1 MNFEVAI
8 PSYQRAEKL
17 KASTLRNIIAHS
29 FDLNRVAIFVNNEQ
43 EKADYE
49 RDISGVKIV
58 ACNTKTLCETK
69 TFVNQYYPEGT
80 HIVSLDDD
88 IQEFRFLN
96 NDKTLI
102 ATLNRMFE
110 LLHEEKATL
119 FGVYPCYTSNNFY
132 MKERVAVGFQFI
144 IGMLYGFINKRTIYP
159 EVNPED
165 KWLSCE
171 LYKQDGKTLRYEG
184 LVIKSRHFAP
194 GGLTEYRN
202 KNDMIEKHRQFEKLF
217 PDLLVYVMKKNGVPD
232 CNLKRMK
239 REFRPLFQESDTQP
253 VQTSASG

>member
-8 PSYQRAEKL
+8 LSYQRAEKL
-17 KASTLRNIIAHS
+17 KASTLRNLIAHS
-29 FDLNRVAIFVNNEQ
+29 VDLDRVAIFVNNEE
-43 EKADYE
+43 EKTNYE

-58 ACNTKTLCETK
+58 ACNTSTLCETK
-69 TFVNQYYPEGT
+69 SFVNQYYPVGT

-88 IQEFRFLN
+88 IQEIRFLN

-110 LLHEEKATL
+110 LLHEENATL

-144 IGMLYGFINKRTIYP
+144 IGMMFGYINKGTVYP
-159 EVNPED
+159 EVCPED

-194 GGLTEYRN
+194 GGLTDYRK
-202 KNDMIEKHRQFEKLF
+202 KNDMIDKHRKLENCF
-217 PDLLVYVMKKNGVPD
+217 PDLLVYITKRNDVPD
-232 CNLKRMK
+232 VNLKRMK
-239 REFRPLFQESDTQP
+239 REFRPLFAESLSQP
-253 VQTSASG
+253 E